1 VLPTPPPELR
11 ALMLV
16 SGVFWTIAYVLI
28 LVRAERDRRYG
39 MPMLALAA
47 NLSWELTFA
56 VVTPHSGPQMIV
68 NGVWLLLDVGLAV
81 QFLRFAH
88 VDFPTLSRTMTR
100 LLFAVAVVTAFGIVS
115 LSVLEFDDR
124 LGAYSAFGMNLLMSI
139 SFLFMLFRRRS
150 LAGQS
155 VAIALTKLLGTL
167 FASIADFIFRYVV
180 LGLHARERVLPLFLY
195 LAIFFFDVVYLVVL
209 LREKR
214 RPWLTAVQPQ
224 PASTT

>member
-1 VLPTPPPELR
+1 MPPPELR

-28 LVRAERDRRYG
+28 LVRAHRDRRYG
-39 MPMLALAA
+39 MPLLALAA

-68 NGVWLLLDVGLAV
+68 NGVWLALDVLLAV

-88 VDFPTLSRTMTR
+88 VDFPTLSVTALR
-100 LLFAVAVVTAFGIVS
+100 LLFTIAVVTAFGLVS

-155 VAIALTKLLGTL
+155 TAIALFKLLGTL
-167 FASIADFIFRYVV
+167 FASIADFIFRYVL
-180 LGLHARERVLPLFLY
+180 LGLHERERVLPLFLY
-195 LAIFFFDVVYLVVL
+195 GAIFFFDVVYLVLVV
-209 LREKR
+209 REKR
-214 RPWLTAVQPQ
+214 APWFTAAH
-224 PASTT
+224 PASESA